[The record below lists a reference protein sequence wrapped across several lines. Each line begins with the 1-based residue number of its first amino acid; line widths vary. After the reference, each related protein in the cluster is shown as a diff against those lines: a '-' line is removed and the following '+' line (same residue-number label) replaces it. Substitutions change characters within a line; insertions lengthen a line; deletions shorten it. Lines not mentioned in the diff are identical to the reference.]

1 MGRFYRNRD
10 GAATGYHRAMGDPA
24 AAALADDL
32 LARLRAAA
40 NPAAVAGMAR
50 YGISS
55 EGTLGVTVAALRGLA
70 REVKRGLPDPA
81 ARHALAER
89 LWRSGV
95 HEGRILATIVDVP
108 ALVSE
113 AQAERWIRGVDSWD
127 VCDGLCNNLLDASPV
142 AWALARAWPARP
154 EEFVRRAGL
163 VLLATRAVHDRAA
176 TDADFAAL
184 LPACEAVAD
193 DERRL
198 VTKAASWALRQVG
211 KRSPALRRKAL
222 ASARRLAKRGSRRAR
237 WIASD
242 VRRELERPEV
252 VARTEARAGAA
263 RRPPSKRR
271 GGRPAEAAAVSAP
284 SPAARPPGRRRP
296 SSPPTAGPRR
306 W

>member
-1 MGRFYRNRD
+1 
-10 GAATGYHRAMGDPA
+10 
-24 AAALADDL
+24 
-32 LARLRAAA
+32 
-40 NPAAVAGMAR
+40 
-50 YGISS
+50 
-55 EGTLGVTVAALRGLA
+55 
-70 REVKRGLPDPA
+70 VKRGLPDPA

-154 EEFVRRAGL
+154 EEYVRRAGL

-222 ASARRLAKRGSRRAR
+222 ASARRLARRGSRRAR

-252 VARTEARAGAA
+252 VARTEARARA
-263 RRPPSKRR
+263 R
-271 GGRPAEAAAVSAP
+271 AVSGGASRRTPGSASTPAP
-284 SPAARPPGRRRP
+284 PPRRRRRP
-296 SSPPTAGPRR
+296 SAPSS
-306 W
+306 